1 MAYRRKLGDEQS
13 EDFGGVLDPE
23 LTQNISIMFF
33 TLLVLL
39 KFRTGNVKKGP
50 HMNGCIEQVQKDLEW
65 EWGLGVR

>member
-1 MAYRRKLGDEQS
+1 M
-13 EDFGGVLDPE
+13 LDPE

-50 HMNGCIEQVQKDLEW
+50 HMNGCIEQVQKDLDW